1 MDFKTAWDPDNA
13 RGDWVLGGPVAD
25 GISELE
31 TSMLISIFTDRLAAV
46 DDRIPDG
53 TDNPRGWWGDDAN
66 PEDSPETAARQIGS
80 HLWLLDRE
88 KQAGQILQRAYDYI
102 RDALQWLIDDGVVTR
117 FDIDVRWVRRSF
129 LGARVT
135 AHKPQ
140 GATVS
145 VALKLPGM
153 ESTDALFKTKLD
165 GPSVHGERRYRVGAA
180 QRASAFAL
188 FKCQGVG

>member
-145 VALKLPGM
+145 VAFETAWNGI
-153 ESTDALFKTKLD
+153 
-165 GPSVHGERRYRVGAA
+165 Y
-180 QRASAFAL
+180 
-188 FKCQGVG
+188 